1 MTPKQ
6 LAAQLNGREYG
17 KEITKEE
24 EKLAREN
31 NLVVVFGYSDDLCEL
46 RGAITDEVGCYDGGE
61 FLINKNGVLDIN
73 DEDSKV
79 LEKYNLTGHV
89 TKGSRKIEILWGKDD
104 YSFTYKTDIPHETF
118 DILEDGSKYCRGI
131 VFSLDSI

>member
-17 KEITKEE
+17 EEITKEE

-31 NLVVVFGYSDDLCEL
+31 NLVVVFGYSDDNMEL
-46 RGAITDEVGCYDGGE
+46 RGAITDEVGCYDGGACYISPNGILPNFDDVE
-61 FLINKNGVLDIN
+61 EEYMEQYINDKKKAKLVTALWDKNG
-73 DEDSKV
+73 
-79 LEKYNLTGHV
+79 
-89 TKGSRKIEILWGKDD
+89 
-104 YSFTYKTDIPHETF
+104 YSWVYATDIPHETF
-118 DILEDGSKYCRGI
+118 DILEDGEKYCRGL